1 MKQPVLEDVLSS
13 WVLDALRRVFGYEDM
28 RNLILRAKLGKKVA
42 YGKTFG
48 AEHKVRQLKDYLKK
62 VVVADDACR
71 LLLFTAS
78 NRALRG
84 ETHYQGFVVD
94 YQKKQLWVVDPA
106 SVRGGE
112 GIYASYV
119 ARDVVMPFFQ
129 AHGWETGF
137 VRLSNA
143 CQATTDDVFCQTW
156 SLWLMVRVARQLL
169 SKKKL
174 TTISVPKKLTLRYR
188 ALLRFY
194 KEGLKVE
201 GVCEELQ
208 ATYRDTIRRSRVLV
222 EHLPTKKEKDT
233 VRRYYLAVDPC
244 VEVVRMN
251 EADLM
256 TEDQRNV

>member
-1 MKQPVLEDVLSS
+1 MRQPNLDDVLSS

-28 RNLILRAKLGKKVA
+28 RNLILQAKLGKRVA

-48 AEHKVRQLKDYLKK
+48 AEHKVRQLRDYLKK
-62 VVVADDACR
+62 LLVPGEHR

-94 YQKKQLWVVDPA
+94 YQAKHLWVVDPA

-112 GIYASYV
+112 GIYAAYV

-129 AHGWETGF
+129 AQGWATGF

-156 SLWLMVRVARQLL
+156 SLWLMVRVARALL
-169 SKKKL
+169 TKKKL
-174 TTISVPKKLTLRYR
+174 PTVSVPKKLLLRYK

-194 KEGLKVE
+194 KECLKVE

-208 ATYRDTIRRSRVLV
+208 ATYRDTIRRSPALV
-222 EHLPTKKEKDT
+222 GHLPTKKEKEE
-233 VRRYYLAVDPC
+233 VRKFYLDVDPC
-244 VEVVRMN
+244 AEVARMN
-251 EADLM
+251 ELDLM
-256 TEDQRNV
+256 TEDQRKE

>member
-1 MKQPVLEDVLSS
+1 MKPPNLDDVLSS
-13 WVLDALRRVFGYEDM
+13 WVLDALRRVFGYEDI
-28 RNLILRAKLGKKVA
+28 RNLILQAKLGDKVA
-42 YGKTFG
+42 YGRTFG
-48 AEHKVRQLKDYLKK
+48 AEHKVRQLRDYLKK
-62 VVVADDACR
+62 LLVPGEHR

-78 NRALRG
+78 NRALLG

-94 YQKKQLWVVDPA
+94 YQKKHLWVVDPA
-106 SVRGGE
+106 SVRGGD

-119 ARDVVMPFFQ
+119 ARDVIMPFFQ
-129 AHGWETGF
+129 AQGWETGF

-174 TTISVPKKLTLRYR
+174 TTISVPKKLIIRYR

-194 KEGLKVE
+194 KEGLKVD

-208 ATYRDTIRRSRVLV
+208 ATHRDTIRRSSALV
-222 EHLPTKKEKDT
+222 AHLPTKKEKDT
-233 VRRYYLAVDPC
+233 VRKYYLAIDPC

-251 EADLM
+251 EMDLM
-256 TEDQRNV
+256 TEDQRKE